1 MASIKLKGDTSGEIT
16 ISAPAVAGTNTL
28 TIPAVTGNILTDGA
42 ALPAIDGSAL
52 TGITTGK
59 VLQVIQTVK
68 SDTFSTSSSTFT
80 DITGMSATITPSSTS
95 SKILV
100 VVSFGT
106 LGHSSTVSSAYRLM
120 RGATPVGV
128 GNAVGSRPQASMKAT
143 YTSSTTHADGGHTF
157 HYLDSPSTTSATT
170 YKVQMG
176 VQGGGF
182 SVRING
188 TWAYSDGSDPLY
200 ATTMSSITLMEIA
213 G

>member
-1 MASIKLKGDTSGEIT
+1 MVTKVYGDTGVDKIKDNSVVADDLASTLDLSGKT
-16 ISAPAVAGTNTL
+16 VTLPAGT
-28 TIPAVTGNILTDGA
+28 G
-42 ALPAIDGSAL
+42 
-52 TGITTGK
+52 GK

-68 SDTFSTSSSTFT
+68 SDTFSTSSTSFT

-100 VVSFGT
+100 IVSFGA

-128 GNAVGSRPQASMKAT
+128 GDSVGSRPQASMKAT

-176 VQGGGF
+176 VQGSGY

-188 TWAYSDGSDPLY
+188 TWAYSDGSDLLY